1 MLLISVGVS
10 GLEGG
15 GCPLCSISGRSHP
28 GSAEVVTTF
37 SAQDVVIRW
46 PGGVQAP
53 VGCLFPGH
61 QPEFLNRL
69 ALGPAGRG
77 GRAFRIP
84 LPAVA
89 AAAAWGRGELGVGE
103 GRAEARGRGLGRIP
117 GSPRTWAGPL
127 FTTPGKPVTEQT
139 KAGPTF
145 PLPEV
150 SGLLRIVLDV
160 GPLHVC

>member
-15 GCPLCSISGRSHP
+15 DCPLCSISGRSHP

-46 PGGVQAP
+46 PEGVQAP
-53 VGCLFPGH
+53 VGCLFSRPSASFSTGWLWGL
-61 QPEFLNRL
+61 QGGEGVPSAFLFRL
-69 ALGPAGRG
+69 WLQLQRG
-77 GRAFRIP
+77 GGASW
-84 LPAVA
+84 
-89 AAAAWGRGELGVGE
+89 AWGKGELQL
-103 GRAEARGRGLGRIP
+103 AERGLGRIP

-127 FTTPGKPVTEQT
+127 FTPGKPVTEQT

-145 PLPEV
+145 
-150 SGLLRIVLDV
+150 S
-160 GPLHVC
+160 

>member
-15 GCPLCSISGRSHP
+15 DCPLCSISGRSHP

-46 PGGVQAP
+46 PEGVQAP
-53 VGCLFPGH
+53 VGCLFSGH

-77 GRAFRIP
+77 RAC
-84 LPAVA
+84 LPHSSS
-89 AAAAWGRGELGVGE
+89 GCGCSCSVGE
-103 GRAEARGRGLGRIP
+103 GRAGRGGRASCSLRRGGWGESQGPRERGQDLSSHLESLSQNRQRQGPPSHNLKSLG
-117 GSPRTWAGPL
+117 S
-127 FTTPGKPVTEQT
+127 
-139 KAGPTF
+139 
-145 PLPEV
+145 
-150 SGLLRIVLDV
+150 
-160 GPLHVC
+160 

>member
-15 GCPLCSISGRSHP
+15 DCPLCSISGRSHP

-53 VGCLFPGH
+53 VGCLFSGH

-89 AAAAWGRGELGVGE
+89 AAAAWGRGELQP
-103 GRAEARGRGLGRIP
+103 AERGLGRIP

-145 PLPEV
+145 P
-150 SGLLRIVLDV
+150 
-160 GPLHVC
+160 